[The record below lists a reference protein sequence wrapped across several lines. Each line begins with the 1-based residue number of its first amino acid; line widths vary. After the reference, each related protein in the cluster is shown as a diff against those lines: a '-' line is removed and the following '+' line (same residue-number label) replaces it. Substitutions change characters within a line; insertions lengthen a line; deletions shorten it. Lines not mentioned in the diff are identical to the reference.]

1 MNMNE
6 FKTIIKNDL
15 KKIDVDIAKENGIY
29 FSEKLG
35 NHASGDY
42 FFVDSKGFH
51 YVSIDDRGNV
61 EPEAV
66 YRDLDDILFILYWGI
81 TSNLAI
87 EYASINQKAGQDWRR
102 ALFSKQL
109 ELLQILGESYYTKGK
124 YKIEEVLKNNPYNDT
139 SF

>member
-1 MNMNE
+1 MNE

-81 TSNLAI
+81 TANLAI
-87 EYASINQKAGQDWRR
+87 EYASINQKATANSWRIILYQRKVQD
-102 ALFSKQL
+102 
-109 ELLQILGESYYTKGK
+109 
-124 YKIEEVLKNNPYNDT
+124 
-139 SF
+139 